1 MTEKYEC
8 EAALYA
14 SFKKTARWRDAV
26 AQQFPSDPRN
36 AAAAELLRS
45 MGKEAALSDEQWS
58 AIAPHF
64 NRSERWSEALA
75 ATVRVVGI
83 RPGYNDFPSFAAK
96 LVEALAR

>member
-14 SFKKTARWRDAV
+14 SLKKAARWRDAV
-26 AQQFPSDPRN
+26 AKQFPSDPRN
-36 AAAAELLRS
+36 ATAADLLRRLAQ
-45 MGKEAALSDEQWS
+45 EATLSDEQWE

-64 NRSERWSEALA
+64 DRSERWSENLA

-83 RPGYNDFPSFAAK
+83 RPGYNEFASFASNLIA
-96 LVEALAR
+96 ALAR

>member
-1 MTEKYEC
+1 MTEKYVC

-36 AAAAELLRS
+36 AAAAELLRQ
-45 MGKEAALSDEQWS
+45 MGKETNLTDQQWRV
-58 AIAPHF
+58 IAPHF
-64 NRSERWSEALA
+64 DRSERWSEALS

-83 RPGYNDFPSFAAK
+83 RPGYNDFPSFTSR
-96 LVEALAR
+96 LIEALVR

>member
-14 SFKKTARWRDAV
+14 SFKKTARWRDSV

-36 AAAAELLRS
+36 AAAADLLRR
-45 MGKEAALSDEQWS
+45 MGKEIKLTDQQWL

-64 NRSERWSEALA
+64 DRSERWSEHLA
-75 ATVRVVGI
+75 ATLRVVGI
-83 RPGYNDFPSFAAK
+83 RPGFNDFGSFTSK
-96 LVEALAR
+96 LIEGLAR